1 MPTTPIST
9 WGMGRLD
16 PFMDPDEAHEIA
28 VNLKPSTTYAKGT
41 LLGELTAT
49 PGVFAP
55 YTSGAADGSQN
66 PKLLLRHDCVTDA
79 QGYITYGSGPAGT
92 SEHLGQVSRS
102 TDAFY
107 SGTFKTQDVPNLD
120 QAALDKIGR
129 LISGVLANG
138 IFVLQGP

>member
-1 MPTTPIST
+1 MPTAPIQT
-9 WGMGRLD
+9 WAMGRLD
-16 PFMDPDEAHEIA
+16 PFMDPDHAYEIA

-55 YTSGAADGSQN
+55 YASGAGDGSQN
-66 PKLLLRHDCVTDA
+66 PKLLLRYDCVTDA
-79 QGYITYGSGPAGT
+79 QGMITYGTGPAGA
-92 SEHLGQVSRS
+92 SEHVGQTTRS
-102 TDAFY
+102 TNAFY
-107 SGTFKTQDVPNLD
+107 SGTFKTTDVPNLD